1 VTATTGIEGSET
13 TGPAEADTVAGD
25 TSGRSWL
32 RIVTHAVL
40 PALIVVS
47 ALGAGYLKWMDG
59 TADAVDRARVESVQA
74 ATDITIA
81 MLSYQPDT
89 VEEDLGAARDRMT
102 GEFRDSYTSLTNDVV
117 IPGAREKRIS
127 TVATVPA
134 AASVQAS
141 TDHAVVV
148 VFVNQATTV
157 GDDVPTDTASTVR
170 VTLEKVDDQWLMS
183 GFEPI

>member
-1 VTATTGIEGSET
+1 
-13 TGPAEADTVAGD
+13 
-25 TSGRSWL
+25 
-32 RIVTHAVL
+32 
-40 PALIVVS
+40 
-47 ALGAGYLKWMDG
+47 
-59 TADAVDRARVESVQA
+59 
-74 ATDITIA
+74 
-81 MLSYQPDT
+81 
-89 VEEDLGAARDRMT
+89 MT